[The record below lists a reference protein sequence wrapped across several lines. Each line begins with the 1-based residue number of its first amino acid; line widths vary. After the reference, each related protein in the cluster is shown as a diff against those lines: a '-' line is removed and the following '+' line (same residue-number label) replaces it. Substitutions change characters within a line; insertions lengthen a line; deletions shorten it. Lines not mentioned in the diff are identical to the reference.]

1 MEITTTQYKRCDVV
15 KVIGRIDSYTAPNLE
30 EVLKSLT
37 EEGRYKIVLDLTDVD
52 FLSSKG
58 WWVLIETQ
66 KTVKRY
72 NRGELVLAKIQER
85 IRESLNLV
93 GMGSYFKV
101 YDDITSAVASF

>member
-30 EVLKSLT
+30 EVLKSLN
-37 EEGRYKIVLDLTDVD
+37 EGGRYKIVLDLTDVD

-72 NRGELVLAKIQER
+72 NRGELVLAKVQER

>member
-37 EEGRYKIVLDLTDVD
+37 EGGRYKIVLDLEDVD

-66 KTVKRY
+66 KTMKRY
-72 NRGELVLAKIQER
+72 NRGELILAKVQER

-101 YDDITSAVASF
+101 YDDVTSAVASF